1 MSSSI
6 RKKLAGKTTK
16 LTQPREKLQDH
27 PAAINNY
34 TDGSFY
40 HIDIEL
46 INPDPNQP
54 RQYVDPDALA
64 ELSQSIRQKGV
75 LQPVIIRK
83 DDDNKVWLV
92 AGERRYRAAK
102 MAELSKLPAIL
113 TTGNPAEIA
122 LIENLQR
129 ENLKRVEE
137 AEALAKM
144 MAEYTYTQEQLAQVI
159 GKARSTITETLS
171 LNKLPEEI
179 KSECR
184 RADNYPRRLLL
195 EISKQETPEAMIA
208 LFTQAKEG
216 NLKSDQVRKITR
228 KNTKRTMRTPA
239 AIALDRT
246 AQLANYLPKID
257 LNNTEENEKVQLL
270 TELQHLK
277 NLITE
282 LIG

>member
-54 RQYVDPDALA
+54 RQYFDPDALA
-64 ELSQSIRQKGV
+64 ELTQSIRQKGV

-83 DDDNKVWLV
+83 DDDNKIWLV

-129 ENLKRVEE
+129 ENLKPIEE
-137 AEALAKM
+137 AEALARMIK
-144 MAEYTYTQEQLAQVI
+144 EYSYTQEQLAQVL
-159 GKARSTITETLS
+159 GKGRTTITQTLS
-171 LNKLPEEI
+171 LNNLPEEI
-179 KSECR
+179 KNECP
-184 RADNYPRRLLL
+184 RADIPKRVLV
-195 EISKQETPEAMIA
+195 EIARKETPEEMIT
-208 LFTQAKEG
+208 LFNLVKDG
-216 NLKSDQVRKITR
+216 NLKGDQVRKAVR
-228 KNTKRTMRTPA
+228 KRTKRTLRTPT

-246 AQLANYLPKID
+246 LQLANYLPKLD
-257 LNNTEENEKVQLL
+257 LNNTEENEKLQLL
-270 TELQHLK
+270 TELQNLK
-277 NLITE
+277 QLIDS